1 MSLMFK
7 LGRSAPRLAHRFS
20 PGNSRALSTTPIHH
34 DESSSIKNSP
44 FQRPPLLPIAN
55 LPTKK
60 SPKKKSFTKN
70 ESQPKVIF
78 SGIQPTGVPHLGNY
92 LGALKQWKDMQD
104 SSHHSDTLFFSI
116 VDLHALTIPG
126 NADKLRR
133 DRREMLT
140 SLLAIG
146 LNPERSTIFYQSSV
160 PQHAELQWILSCTA
174 STGYLSRMTQ
184 WKSKLS
190 TLTTQSSPP
199 SQQPDPTISSPA
211 LKHGL
216 FSYPILQ
223 AADILLHRATHVP
236 VGSDQKQHLEF
247 ARECVTN
254 FHSSWSLTAPHSRIF
269 PSPRTI
275 SLDTS
280 SRVMSLQDPTKK
292 MSKSDPNP
300 KSKIF
305 INDDEATIRKKINA
319 ALTDSVSTT
328 VGRIDPVNR
337 PGVAN
342 LLEILGGFSGKTGQ
356 EVADEISGDS
366 LAQLK
371 MLTADAVIAGLAEVR
386 DRFILFGEDTEA
398 NRKRVKE
405 IEDVGTNN
413 ALMSAMKT
421 MKMVKEAIGLS

>member
-1 MSLMFK
+1 MILSVK
-7 LGRSAPRLAHRFS
+7 LGRSTPRLAHKFNPSS
-20 PGNSRALSTTPIHH
+20 PRTLSTTLIQHH
-34 DESSSIKNSP
+34 ENS
-44 FQRPPLLPIAN
+44 L
-55 LPTKK
+55 
-60 SPKKKSFTKN
+60 TKN
-70 ESQPKVIF
+70 ESKPPKIIF

-104 SSHHSDTLFFSI
+104 TAHHSDRLFFSI

-126 NADKLRR
+126 NADKLRKN
-133 DRREMLT
+133 RREMLT

-160 PQHAELQWILSCTA
+160 SQHAELQWILSCTA

-190 TLTTQSSPP
+190 QSSPFQ
-199 SQQPDPTISSPA
+199 SDQPTISSPA

-223 AADILLHRATHVP
+223 AADILLHTATHVP

-254 FHSSWSLTAPHSRIF
+254 FHSAWSIPSSRPIF
-269 PSPRTI
+269 PYPQTI
-275 SLDTS
+275 SLDSS
-280 SRVMSLQDPTKK
+280 SRIMSLADPTKK

-305 INDDEATIRKKINA
+305 INDNEGVIRQKIKS
-319 ALTDSVSTT
+319 ALTDSVSKV
-328 VGRIDPVNR
+328 VGEYDSVNR

-342 LLEILGGFSGKTGQ
+342 LLEILGGFSGRTGR
-356 EVADEISGDS
+356 EVAEEIKGES
-366 LAQLK
+366 LLGLK
-371 MLTADAVIAGLAEVR
+371 TLTADTVVDGLAEVR
-386 DRFILFGEDTEA
+386 ERFMLFGQDTEV
-398 NRKRVKE
+398 NRQRVRE
-405 IEDVGTNN
+405 IEDIGTRN
-413 ALMSAMKT
+413 ARESAERT
-421 MKMVKEAIGLS
+421 MEKVRRAIGLS